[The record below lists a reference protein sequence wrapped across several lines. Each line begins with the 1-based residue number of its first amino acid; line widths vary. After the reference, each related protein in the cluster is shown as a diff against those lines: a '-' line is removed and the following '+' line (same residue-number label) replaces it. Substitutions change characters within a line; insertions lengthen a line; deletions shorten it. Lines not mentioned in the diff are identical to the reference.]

1 MAFQE
6 MRATTGNTLYRRM
19 LILFLLI
26 LPVGLYGQGHLAF
39 LGHPITGDM
48 KSFVAML
55 EDNGFSTVAG
65 KGWFPKMK
73 CKYLQGDFWNFQD
86 CDIVVRK
93 PKKWKDVTSVYI
105 HPKNNFL
112 LLNELIA
119 VLDGKYGRHKE
130 SYSDADVNALTYTWN
145 MPEGAIQ
152 IFGTVVYGQSFD
164 IIYRDYTE
172 VNLLNHTMNAIDND
186 L

>member
-1 MAFQE
+1 MK
-6 MRATTGNTLYRRM
+6 ATTGKSLYSKV

-26 LPVGLYGQGHLAF
+26 LPMGMYGQEHLAF

-48 KSFVAML
+48 KTFVSKL
-55 EDNGFSTVAG
+55 EVEGLSTVSG

-73 CKYLQGDFWNFQD
+73 CKYLQGDFWNFTN
-86 CDIVVRK
+86 CDIVVRR

-112 LLNELIA
+112 LLNELIG
-119 VLDGKYGRHKE
+119 VLDSKYGRHEE
-130 SYSDADVNALTYTWN
+130 SYSDVDVNALTYSWN
-145 MPEGAIQ
+145 LQEGTIQ

-164 IIYRDYTE
+164 IIYRDFTE
-172 VNLLNHTMNAIDND
+172 VNLLNHIMNTIDND